1 MKKFLIALFFLA
13 FTTGANAASRFWVG
27 GTGTWDNATTTHWS
41 ASTGGAGGASV
52 PAATDTVTFDGSSGG
67 GTVTVNATINGTN
80 TLVSITA
87 GAFTGALD
95 LNANTSTIVVA
106 PAAFGLT
113 ANFLTGGLT
122 YHTVTL
128 GPSIN
133 TTSIAT
139 GTNGATFATLN
150 MVGPAANIRLAN
162 CTVTNAINWAGTAAN

>member
-1 MKKFLIALFFLA
+1 
-13 FTTGANAASRFWVG
+13 
-27 GTGTWDNATTTHWS
+27 
-41 ASTGGAGGASV
+41 
-52 PAATDTVTFDGSSGG
+52 
-67 GTVTVNATINGTN
+67 
-80 TLVSITA
+80 
-87 GAFTGALD
+87 
-95 LNANTSTIVVA
+95 STIVVA

-122 YHTVTL
+122 YHIVTL

-162 CTVTNAINWAGTAAN
+162 CTVTNAINWAGTAANLLVISTNAAPTPASITLSAAGGTLAWAALSGITFVTNTASATNSFDLKNNTNVTITNPSVVAGGGHIIGG